1 MTKYFFL
8 FLFFSATTF
17 GFAQSFSN
25 SANCIKAYENIIA
38 LKIDSGK
45 YFIAQEKRVN
55 PGNQYVLLLENYID
69 FLTIYCNGKNSSIE
83 SKQNVFDARI
93 KEIKTANQTNSP
105 YYLYIQAEIQLQT
118 AILLVKNNE
127 YLSTVFYLRR
137 ALKLLE
143 ENVTKF
149 PNFKANKKS
158 LGVLY
163 SILGSVPDSFKTGLS
178 IIGLNGD
185 IKEGMKM
192 LKTLSAD
199 KTFEYQ
205 HETATIY
212 AFMLLHLNNDKEA
225 AWQVIKNNNFFYSAS
240 KMDAYSIGHI
250 GVYGSH
256 CDEAILTL
264 ITKVFPTT
272 YIEFPL
278 MDYML
283 GLGKTYRQDKDAN
296 VYFAKFLKEFDGQ
309 DHIKSAYQK
318 MAWNELLK
326 GNTTKYY
333 EYVDKI
339 KSSGRSQID
348 ADKQAL
354 KEVDNL
360 TIPNKVL
367 LEARLLSDGNYND
380 KAYKV
385 LSAYDEDYF
394 LMPKDKAEFQYRL
407 GRIQEKKGNFD
418 EAILAYKKTMNQS
431 VGIEAYFGA
440 NACYLIGNIYERQK
454 NLEKA
459 LEYYEKC
466 SKMNGYEYNNSIM
479 QKAKAGKNRVSKS
492 FF

>member
-1 MTKYFFL
+1 M
-8 FLFFSATTF
+8 SSF
-17 GFAQSFSN
+17 GFAQSFTN
-25 SANCIKAYENIIA
+25 SPNCVKAYNNIIA

-45 YFIAQEKRVN
+45 YFIAQEKRAN
-55 PGNQYVLLLENYID
+55 PSNLYVLLLENYID
-69 FLTIYCNGKNSSIE
+69 FLSIYTSGRSAEIELKQSTFDSRIKTIKNS
-83 SKQNVFDARI
+83 N
-93 KEIKTANQTNSP
+93 KTDSP

-118 AILLVKNNE
+118 AILLVQNNE

-149 PNFKANKKS
+149 PNFKPNKKS

-163 SILGSVPDSFKTGLS
+163 SILGSVPDTFKTGLS
-178 IIGLNGD
+178 VIGLNGD
-185 IKEGMKM
+185 IKEGMLM
-192 LKTLSAD
+192 LKTLTAD
-199 KTFEYQ
+199 KAFEYQ

-212 AFMLLHLNNDKEA
+212 AFMLLHLNNDKEG
-225 AWQVIKNNNFFYSAS
+225 AWQVLKLNNFFYSAS

-250 GVYGSH
+250 GIYGSH
-256 CDEAILTL
+256 CDEGILTL
-264 ITKVFPTT
+264 STKVFPTT
-272 YIEFPL
+272 YIAYPL

-296 VYFAKFLKEFDGQ
+296 IYFAKFLKEFTGS

-326 GNTTKYY
+326 GNSTKYY
-333 EYVDKI
+333 EYVGKI

-367 LEARLLSDGNYND
+367 LEARLLSDGNYTE
-380 KAYKV
+380 KAYKL
-385 LSAYDEDYF
+385 LSVYEEDFF

-407 GRIQEKKGNFD
+407 GRIQEKKGNLD
-418 EAILAYKKTMNQS
+418 AAILAYKKTMNQCI
-431 VGIEAYFGA
+431 GIEAYFGA

-454 NLEKA
+454 NNDKA

-479 QKAKAGKNRVSKS
+479 QKAKAGKNRVSNS
-492 FF
+492 MF